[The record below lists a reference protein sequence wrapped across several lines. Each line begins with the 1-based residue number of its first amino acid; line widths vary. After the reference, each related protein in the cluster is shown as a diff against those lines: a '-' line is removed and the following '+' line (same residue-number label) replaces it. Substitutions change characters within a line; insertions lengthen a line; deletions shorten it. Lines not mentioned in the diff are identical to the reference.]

1 MGMTKKGKKT
11 AIIAV
16 LAAAILFVI
25 VIILSQ
31 PEEPAKEPLK
41 ITSDHV
47 DLQVRNVRLTEVGD
61 ADMTLE
67 ITAEL
72 ASYQKKENLALFE
85 KPTLKLLLKDG
96 RTFTLSGDRGRFRT
110 DSRDMEME
118 GQVGIVS
125 GTGDRF
131 STDRLRYV
139 NAGKRIETEGAV
151 VMENQQIRVS
161 GVGMVLSLD
170 EKKIALLSQ
179 VRASYGG
186 ERREKK

>member
-31 PEEPAKEPLK
+31 PEEPEKEPLK